1 MQKYAQVR
9 NSETEFEPV
18 ADDLLPG
25 SGFEH
30 EDADPEF
37 SGAAENEDEEPR
49 RT

>member
-1 MQKYAQVR
+1 MQKHAQVR
-9 NSETEFEPV
+9 NSEPDFEPV

-37 SGAAENEDEEPR
+37 SDAAANEDEEPR
-49 RT
+49 RN

>member
-1 MQKYAQVR
+1 MQKYVQVR
-9 NSETEFEPV
+9 NSEPDFESV

-37 SGAAENEDEEPR
+37 SAAAENEDEEPR